1 MKKAIAA
8 LGISAVTLVMSSA
21 DSSALE
27 TATVTADALNM
38 RSGPGISY
46 SKRGSLHK
54 GDKVTILE
62 KSKGWVKIKN
72 SSGNTAWV
80 SGQYLSTSGSS
91 SSSSSSSESAG
102 YIAYV
107 SVSSSLNV
115 RSDASTS
122 SSVITSL
129 KNAEKVQIIEKKD
142 NGWSKVKTESGK
154 IGWVSSKYLVNTP
167 SNSGNTSSQDNS
179 SSSQNNSVA
188 TSGNVKVNTS
198 SGLNVRKGPGTNH
211 SIIGSLAG
219 GSVVQSKEKSGGWV
233 KVVLPNGSTGWV
245 SGQYVSSTNE
255 STSNSGS
262 SQNNKPS
269 QNNESTAAS
278 GRVKVTISK
287 GLNIRKG
294 PGTGNAIVGSLAG
307 GSVVEVK
314 EKSSG
319 WYKIKT
325 ANGVEGW
332 VSGDYVTP
340 TDEPL
345 SGGSSSN
352 DTSSENNNPSNNN
365 GSFGSGESSA
375 TGDKIVDYA
384 YTLLG
389 VPYKW
394 GGNGP
399 SSFDCSGY
407 TQWVYRNAAG
417 ISIPRVSRDQA
428 QAGTAVEKGNYKKG
442 DLLYFNTGGSGVS
455 HVGIYIGG
463 DKFIH
468 CSGTQ
473 SKPGSVKVSSLNG
486 YYGNVLLGARRF
498 I

>member
-1 MKKAIAA
+1 M
-8 LGISAVTLVMSSA
+8 
-21 DSSALE
+21 
-27 TATVTADALNM
+27 
-38 RSGPGISY
+38 
-46 SKRGSLHK
+46 
-54 GDKVTILE
+54 
-62 KSKGWVKIKN
+62 
-72 SSGNTAWV
+72 
-80 SGQYLSTSGSS
+80 
-91 SSSSSSSESAG
+91 
-102 YIAYV
+102 
-107 SVSSSLNV
+107 
-115 RSDASTS
+115 
-122 SSVITSL
+122 
-129 KNAEKVQIIEKKD
+129 
-142 NGWSKVKTESGK
+142 
-154 IGWVSSKYLVNTP
+154 
-167 SNSGNTSSQDNS
+167 
-179 SSSQNNSVA
+179 
-188 TSGNVKVNTS
+188 
-198 SGLNVRKGPGTNH
+198 
-211 SIIGSLAG
+211 
-219 GSVVQSKEKSGGWV
+219 
-233 KVVLPNGSTGWV
+233 
-245 SGQYVSSTNE
+245 
-255 STSNSGS
+255 
-262 SQNNKPS
+262 
-269 QNNESTAAS
+269 AS

-314 EKSSG
+314 EKSNG

-345 SGGSSSN
+345 SGGASSNNSSSGNNSSSSN
-352 DTSSENNNPSNNN
+352 NNE
-365 GSFGSGESSA
+365 SFGSGESSA

-407 TQWVYRNAAG
+407 TQWVYKNAAG

-428 QAGTAVEKGNYKKG
+428 QAGSAVEKGNYKKG

-498 I
+498 V

>member
-8 LGISAVTLVMSSA
+8 LGIGAVTLAMSSV
-21 DSSALE
+21 DSSAFE
-27 TATVTADALNM
+27 IATVTAEALNM
-38 RSGPGISY
+38 RSGPGINY
-46 SKRGSLHK
+46 SKRGVLYK
-54 GDKVTILE
+54 GAKVTVLE
-62 KSKGWVKIKN
+62 KSKGWVKIKD
-72 SSGNTAWV
+72 SSGKTAWV
-80 SGQYLSTSGSS
+80 SGQYLSTSGN
-91 SSSSSSSESAG
+91 SSSSSESSG

-115 RSDASTS
+115 RSEDSTS
-122 SSVITSL
+122 GSVIASL
-129 KNAEKVQIIEKKD
+129 KNGEKVQIIEKKD

-167 SNSGNTSSQDNS
+167 SNSGNTSSQND
-179 SSSQNNSVA
+179 SSSQNNSTA
-188 TSGNVKVNTS
+188 SSGKVKVTTS
-198 SGLNVRKGPGTNH
+198 SGLNVRKGPGTNY
-211 SIIGSLAG
+211 SIIGSLSG
-219 GSVVQSKEKSGGWV
+219 GSVVEVKEKSGGWV

-245 SGQYVSSTNE
+245 SGQYVSSTND

-262 SQNNKPS
+262 SQNN
-269 QNNESTAAS
+269 NSTS
-278 GRVKVTISK
+278 ELGRVKVTISK

-294 PGTGNAIVGSLAG
+294 PGTSNAIVGSLPV

-325 ANGVEGW
+325 ANGIEGW

-340 TDEPL
+340 TEEPL
-345 SGGSSSN
+345 SGGANSN
-352 DTSSENNNPSNNN
+352 GSNSGNNNSNNN
-365 GSFGSGESSA
+365 GSFGSGETSA

-407 TQWVYRNAAG
+407 TQWVYKNAAG

-428 QAGTAVEKGNYKKG
+428 KAGTAVEKGNYKKG
-442 DLLYFNTGGSGVS
+442 DLLYFNTSGSGVS
-455 HVGIYIGG
+455 HVGIYVGG

-473 SKPGSVKVSSLNG
+473 SKPGSVKVSSLSG

-498 I
+498 V

>member
-8 LGISAVTLVMSSA
+8 LGISAVTLAMSSA
-21 DSSALE
+21 DTSALE

-46 SKRGSLHK
+46 SKRGVLHK
-54 GDKVTILE
+54 GSKVTVLE
-62 KSKGWVKIKN
+62 KSKGWVKVKT
-72 SSGNTAWV
+72 SSGKTAWV

-91 SSSSSSSESAG
+91 SNTSTPSESTG

-107 SVSSSLNV
+107 SVSSSLNI
-115 RSDASTS
+115 RSSASTS
-122 SSVITSL
+122 SSVLGSL
-129 KNAEKVQIIEKKD
+129 KNNDRVQVIEKD
-142 NGWSKVKTESGK
+142 GNGWTKIKTDSGK
-154 IGWVSSKYLVNTP
+154 TGWVSSKYLVSAP
-167 SNSGNTSSQDNS
+167 SNSGNTSSQ
-179 SSSQNNSVA
+179 NNESVEA
-188 TSGNVKVNTS
+188 SGKVKVNTS

-219 GSVVQSKEKSGGWV
+219 GSVVEVKEKSGGWMR
-233 KVVLPNGSTGWV
+233 VVLPNGSTGWI

-255 STSNSGS
+255 SVSKPETP
-262 SQNNKPS
+262 QNNKPS
-269 QNNESTAAS
+269 ENNQSTSAS

-294 PGTGNAIVGSLAG
+294 PGTSNAIVGSLAG

-332 VSGDYVTP
+332 ISGDYVTP

-345 SGGSSSN
+345 SGGASSN
-352 DTSSENNNPSNNN
+352 NSDSGSNGSTSNNN

-407 TQWVYRNAAG
+407 TQWVYKNAAG
-417 ISIPRVSRDQA
+417 INIPRVSRDQA

-442 DLLYFNTGGSGVS
+442 DLLYFNTSGSGVS

-498 I
+498 V

>member
-8 LGISAVTLVMSSA
+8 LGISAVTLAMSSA
-21 DSSALE
+21 DTKALE
-27 TATVTADALNM
+27 AATVTADALNM

-46 SKRGSLHK
+46 SKRGTLHK
-54 GDKVTILE
+54 GDKVTIME
-62 KSKGWVKIKN
+62 KNNGWVKVKT
-72 SSGNTAWV
+72 SSGKTAWV
-80 SGQYLSTSGSS
+80 SGQYLSTSSENSS
-91 SSSSSSSESAG
+91 SSNNTG

-107 SVSSSLNV
+107 SVNSSLNV
-115 RSDASTS
+115 RSSASTS

-129 KNAEKVQIIEKKD
+129 KNNQKVQVIEKNNNGWTKIKTD
-142 NGWSKVKTESGK
+142 NGTV
-154 IGWVSSKYLVNTP
+154 GWVSSKYLVSSPT
-167 SNSGNTSSQDNS
+167 SSGNTSTQNNS
-179 SSSQNNSVA
+179 SSQGSTA

-198 SGLNVRKGPGTNH
+198 SGLNVRKGPGTNY
-211 SIIGSLAG
+211 SVIGSLPG
-219 GSVVQSKEKSGGWV
+219 GSVVQVKEKSGSWM
-233 KVVLPNGSTGWV
+233 KVVLSNGNTGWI
-245 SGQYVSSTNE
+245 SAQYVTSTND

-262 SQNNKPS
+262 SQN
-269 QNNESTAAS
+269 STAS

-294 PGTGNAIVGSLAG
+294 PGTSNAIVGTLSG

-314 EKSSG
+314 EKSNG

-325 ANGVEGW
+325 VNGIEGW
-332 VSGDYVTP
+332 ISGDYVTP
-340 TDEPL
+340 TNEPL
-345 SGGSSSN
+345 SGGVNNSNSGNNGSSSN
-352 DTSSENNNPSNNN
+352 SN

-389 VPYKW
+389 VPYEW

-399 SSFDCSGY
+399 STFDCSGY
-407 TQWVYRNAAG
+407 TQWVYKNAAG
-417 ISIPRVSRDQA
+417 INIPRVSREQA
-428 QAGTAVEKGNYKKG
+428 QAGTPVEKGNYKKG

-463 DKFIH
+463 DNFIH

-473 SKPGSVKVSSLNG
+473 SKPGCVKVSSLNG

-498 I
+498 V

>member
-8 LGISAVTLVMSSA
+8 LGISAVTLAMSSA

-46 SKRGSLHK
+46 SKRGVLHK
-54 GDKVTILE
+54 GAKVTILE
-62 KSKGWVKIKN
+62 KSKGWVKIKD
-72 SSGNTAWV
+72 SSGKAAWV
-80 SGQYLSTSGSS
+80 SGQYLSTSGGN

-107 SVSSSLNV
+107 SVNSSLNL
-115 RSDASTS
+115 RSEASTS
-122 SSVITSL
+122 GSVIASL
-129 KNAEKVQIIEKKD
+129 KNSEKVQIIEKKD
-142 NGWSKVKTESGK
+142 NGWSKIKTESGK
-154 IGWVSSKYLVNTP
+154 VGWASSKYLVNTP
-167 SNSGNTSSQDNS
+167 TNSGNTSSQDNS
-179 SSSQNNSVA
+179 SSQNDSVA

-211 SIIGSLAG
+211 AIIGSLAG
-219 GSVVQSKEKSGGWV
+219 GSVVQVKEKSGGWV
-233 KVVLPNGSTGWV
+233 KVVLSNGSTGWV

-262 SQNNKPS
+262 SQNNKPP
-269 QNNESTAAS
+269 QNNESTAVS

-294 PGTGNAIVGSLAG
+294 PGTGNSIVGSLAG

-345 SGGSSSN
+345 SGGASSN
-352 DTSSENNNPSNNN
+352 DTSSGNNNSSNNN

-498 I
+498 V

>member
-8 LGISAVTLVMSSA
+8 LGISAVTLAMSSA

-46 SKRGSLHK
+46 SKRGVLHK
-54 GDKVTILE
+54 GAKVTVLE
-62 KSKGWVKIKN
+62 KSKGWVKIKD
-72 SSGNTAWV
+72 SSGKTAWV

-91 SSSSSSSESAG
+91 SSNSSSESAG

-107 SVSSSLNV
+107 SVNSSLNV
-115 RSDASTS
+115 RSESSTS
-122 SSVITSL
+122 GSVIASL
-129 KNAEKVQIIEKKD
+129 KNGEKVQVIEKKD
-142 NGWSKVKTESGK
+142 NGWSKIKTESGK
-154 IGWVSSKYLVNTP
+154 VGWASSKYLVNTP
-167 SNSGNTSSQDNS
+167 SNSGNTN
-179 SSSQNNSVA
+179 SQNNSVA
-188 TSGNVKVNTS
+188 ASGNVKVNTS

-211 SIIGSLAG
+211 AIIGSLAG
-219 GSVVQSKEKSGGWV
+219 GSVVQVKEKSGGWV
-233 KVVLPNGSTGWV
+233 KVVLSNGSTGWV

-262 SQNNKPS
+262 SQNNKPP

-294 PGTGNAIVGSLAG
+294 PGTCNAIVGSLAG

-314 EKSSG
+314 EKSNG

-345 SGGSSSN
+345 SDGASSNNSSSGN
-352 DTSSENNNPSNNN
+352 NSSSSNNN

-407 TQWVYRNAAG
+407 TQWVYKNAAG

-428 QAGTAVEKGNYKKG
+428 QAGSAVEKGNYKKG

-498 I
+498 V

>member
-8 LGISAVTLVMSSA
+8 LGISAVTLAMSSA

-46 SKRGSLHK
+46 SKRGVLHK
-54 GDKVTILE
+54 GAKVTVLE
-62 KSKGWVKIKN
+62 KSKGWVKIKD
-72 SSGNTAWV
+72 SSRKTAWV
-80 SGQYLSTSGSS
+80 SGQYLSTSGGN

-107 SVSSSLNV
+107 SVNSSLNL
-115 RSDASTS
+115 RSEASTS
-122 SSVITSL
+122 GSVIASL
-129 KNAEKVQIIEKKD
+129 KNSEKVQIIEKKD

-167 SNSGNTSSQDNS
+167 SNSGNTSSQNN
-179 SSSQNNSVA
+179 SSSQNDSVA
-188 TSGNVKVNTS
+188 ASGNVKVNTS

-211 SIIGSLAG
+211 AIIGSLAG
-219 GSVVQSKEKSGGWV
+219 GSVVQVKEKSGGWV
-233 KVVLPNGSTGWV
+233 KVVLSNGSTGWV

-262 SQNNKPS
+262 SQNNKPP

-314 EKSSG
+314 EKSNG

-345 SGGSSSN
+345 SGGASSN
-352 DTSSENNNPSNNN
+352 DTSSGNNNSSNNN

-389 VPYKW
+389 IPYKW

-417 ISIPRVSRDQA
+417 ISIPRVSRNQA

-498 I
+498 V

>member
-8 LGISAVTLVMSSA
+8 LGISAVTLAMSSA

-46 SKRGSLHK
+46 SKRGVLHK
-54 GDKVTILE
+54 GAKVTILE
-62 KSKGWVKIKN
+62 KSKGWVKIKD
-72 SSGNTAWV
+72 SSGKTAWV
-80 SGQYLSTSGSS
+80 SGQYLSTSGGN

-107 SVSSSLNV
+107 SVNSSLNL
-115 RSDASTS
+115 RSEDSTS
-122 SSVITSL
+122 GSVIASL
-129 KNAEKVQIIEKKD
+129 KNSEKVQIIEKKD

-167 SNSGNTSSQDNS
+167 TNSGNTSSQDNS
-179 SSSQNNSVA
+179 SSQNDSVA

-219 GSVVQSKEKSGGWV
+219 GSVVQAKEKSGGWV

-255 STSNSGS
+255 STSNSES
-262 SQNNKPS
+262 SQNNKPPR
-269 QNNESTAAS
+269 NNESTAAS

-294 PGTGNAIVGSLAG
+294 PGTSNAIVGSLAG

-345 SGGSSSN
+345 SGGASSN
-352 DTSSENNNPSNNN
+352 DTSSGNNNSSNNN

-498 I
+498 V

>member
-8 LGISAVTLVMSSA
+8 LGISAVTLAMSSA
-21 DSSALE
+21 DTSALE

-46 SKRGSLHK
+46 SKRGVLHK
-54 GDKVTILE
+54 GVKVTILE
-62 KSKGWVKIKN
+62 KSKGWVKVKT
-72 SSGNTAWV
+72 SSGETAWV

-91 SSSSSSSESAG
+91 SNNSSSSDSTG

-107 SVSSSLNV
+107 SVSSSLNM
-115 RSDASTS
+115 RSEASTS
-122 SSVITSL
+122 GSILASL
-129 KNAEKVQIIEKKD
+129 KNNDRVQVIEKNG
-142 NGWSKVKTESGK
+142 NGWSKVKTDNGK
-154 IGWVSSKYLVNTP
+154 TGWVSSKYLVSSP
-167 SNSGNTSSQDNS
+167 SNSGNTSNQDNS
-179 SSSQNNSVA
+179 SSQDNSTEA
-188 TSGNVKVNTS
+188 SGKVKVNTS

-211 SIIGSLAG
+211 PIVGSLAG
-219 GSVVQSKEKSGGWV
+219 GSVVEVKEKSGGWV
-233 KVVLPNGSTGWV
+233 KVILSNGSTGWI

-255 STSNSGS
+255 SVSDSGS
-262 SQNNKPS
+262 SQNDQSSND
-269 QNNESTAAS
+269 QSTSAS

-287 GLNIRKG
+287 GLNIRKR
-294 PGTGNAIVGSLAG
+294 PGTSNAIVGSLAG

-314 EKSSG
+314 EKSNG

-325 ANGVEGW
+325 VNGLEGW
-332 VSGDYVTP
+332 VSGDYVSP

-352 DTSSENNNPSNNN
+352 NSNSGNNGSTNNNN
-365 GSFGSGESSA
+365 GSFGNGESSA
-375 TGDKIVDYA
+375 SGDKIVDYA

-407 TQWVYRNAAG
+407 TQWVYKNAAG
-417 ISIPRVSRDQA
+417 INIPRVSREQA
-428 QAGTAVEKGNYKKG
+428 QSGTAVEKGNYKKG

-473 SKPGSVKVSSLNG
+473 SKPGSVKVSSLSG

>member
-8 LGISAVTLVMSSA
+8 LGISAVTLAMSSA

-46 SKRGSLHK
+46 SKRGVLHK
-54 GDKVTILE
+54 GAKVTILE
-62 KSKGWVKIKN
+62 KSKGWVKIKD
-72 SSGNTAWV
+72 SSGKTAWV
-80 SGQYLSTSGSS
+80 SGQYLSTSGGN

-107 SVSSSLNV
+107 SVNSSLNL
-115 RSDASTS
+115 RSEASTS
-122 SSVITSL
+122 GSVIASL
-129 KNAEKVQIIEKKD
+129 KNSEKVQIIEKKD
-142 NGWSKVKTESGK
+142 NGWSKIKTESGK
-154 IGWVSSKYLVNTP
+154 VGWANSKYLVNTP
-167 SNSGNTSSQDNS
+167 TNSGNTSSQDNS
-179 SSSQNNSVA
+179 SSQNDSVA

-211 SIIGSLAG
+211 AII
-219 GSVVQSKEKSGGWV
+219 
-233 KVVLPNGSTGWV
+233 
-245 SGQYVSSTNE
+245 
-255 STSNSGS
+255 
-262 SQNNKPS
+262 
-269 QNNESTAAS
+269 
-278 GRVKVTISK
+278 
-287 GLNIRKG
+287 
-294 PGTGNAIVGSLAG
+294 GSLAG

-314 EKSSG
+314 EKSKG

-345 SGGSSSN
+345 SGGASSN
-352 DTSSENNNPSNNN
+352 DTSSGNNNSSNNN

-498 I
+498 V

>member
-8 LGISAVTLVMSSA
+8 LGISAVTLAMSSA

-46 SKRGSLHK
+46 SKRGVLHK
-54 GDKVTILE
+54 GAKVTVLE
-62 KSKGWVKIKN
+62 KSKGWVKIKD
-72 SSGNTAWV
+72 SSGKTAWV

-91 SSSSSSSESAG
+91 SSNSSSESAG

-107 SVSSSLNV
+107 SVNSSLNV
-115 RSDASTS
+115 RSESSTS
-122 SSVITSL
+122 GSVIASL
-129 KNAEKVQIIEKKD
+129 KNGEKVQVIEKKD
-142 NGWSKVKTESGK
+142 NGWSKIKTESGK
-154 IGWVSSKYLVNTP
+154 VGWASSKYLVNTP
-167 SNSGNTSSQDNS
+167 SNSGNTSSQ
-179 SSSQNNSVA
+179 NNSVA
-188 TSGNVKVNTS
+188 ASGNVKVNTS

-211 SIIGSLAG
+211 AIIGSLAG
-219 GSVVQSKEKSGGWV
+219 GSVVQVKEKSGGWV
-233 KVVLPNGSTGWV
+233 KVVLSNGSTGWV

-262 SQNNKPS
+262 SQNNKPP
-269 QNNESTAAS
+269 QNNESTVAS

-287 GLNIRKG
+287 ALNIRKG

-314 EKSSG
+314 EKSNG

-345 SGGSSSN
+345 SGGASSNNSSSGN
-352 DTSSENNNPSNNN
+352 NSSSSNNN

-407 TQWVYRNAAG
+407 TQWVYKNAAG

-428 QAGTAVEKGNYKKG
+428 QAGSAVEKGNYKKG

-498 I
+498 V